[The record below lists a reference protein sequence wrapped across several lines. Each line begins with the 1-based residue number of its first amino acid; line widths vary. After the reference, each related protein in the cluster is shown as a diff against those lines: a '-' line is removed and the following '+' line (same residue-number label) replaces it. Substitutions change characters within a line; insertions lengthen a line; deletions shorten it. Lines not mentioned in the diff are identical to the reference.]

1 MHGHNKPHQTNM
13 TMVRQCFGDN
23 TWVGAAFYRGFL
35 GCCTPLFMFLTC
47 SSCFSAHAW
56 SAEKHFIDIV
66 NEVNHHIDIVG
77 TGHLKEG
84 YREGFQLASGCQLT
98 EDHSMDTFLYDMLP
112 LVILMHNQR
121 EWGFHMFSCLEVKLW
136 NLYWC
141 ASTISLGPTPQKN
154 CSTLPHWTPF
164 HPRLYSSWGNKVWR
178 SMWRAGLRHSFHGI
192 SQEIFR
198 RTRLNMLNHFDL
210 PEPWSWLVKFGGIH
224 LYWLIWK
231 KENIISMATSHLG
244 NVSCDSWSSTAKNF
258 SRFNSFR
265 WLGLG
270 WLKEMLGHER
280 AMMWH
285 YVTCF
290 VRFTVSRLTV
300 CTTPK

>member
-35 GCCTPLFMFLTC
+35 GCCTPFFMFLYVSHVFLMFLCTC
-47 SSCFSAHAW
+47 VVSGEAFHRHCKRSKSPHR
-56 SAEKHFIDIV
+56 
-66 NEVNHHIDIVG
+66 HHIDIVG

-141 ASTISLGPTPQKN
+141 ASTISLGPTPQKTAQRYPTERRFIRG
-154 CSTLPHWTPF
+154 CTA
-164 HPRLYSSWGNKVWR
+164 
-178 SMWRAGLRHSFHGI
+178 AGATKS
-192 SQEIFR
+192 
-198 RTRLNMLNHFDL
+198 
-210 PEPWSWLVKFGGIH
+210 GG
-224 LYWLIWK
+224 LCEELDSDTVFTEYLK
-231 KENIISMATSHLG
+231 KSLG
-244 NVSCDSWSSTAKNF
+244 
-258 SRFNSFR
+258 
-265 WLGLG
+265 GLG
-270 WLKEMLGHER
+270 
-280 AMMWH
+280 
-285 YVTCF
+285 
-290 VRFTVSRLTV
+290 
-300 CTTPK
+300 